1 MKFTYELESNNTLP
15 FLNILLIRNIN
26 KLEFKVYHKPTSN
39 NDHIHFYSHHNN
51 NTKRGVVID
60 FYLRALR
67 ICTFITLPNNS
78 TNIIINN
85 LNKLDIKTASLP
97 FKTICD
103 LVHSSPQCNIVSD
116 ASVYWISCSNCKLKY
131 IGKTSR
137 NFQACLKEH
146 KRDIR
151 VGNLKNALLQHISQ
165 SNHNFNFNSAKIFI
179 YILDKD
185 KFSRLVLFHFVIPET
200 LFRVFTI
207 FFCTWANLF

>member
-15 FLNILLIRNIN
+15 FLDILLIRNIN

-146 KRDIR
+146 KRNTKEL
-151 VGNLKNALLQHISQ
+151 VTLKMHFFNTFLNLIITSISILQKYSFTFLTKTNFRGWCYFIS
-165 SNHNFNFNSAKIFI
+165 
-179 YILDKD
+179 
-185 KFSRLVLFHFVIPET
+185 
-200 LFRVFTI
+200 
-207 FFCTWANLF
+207 